1 MTETTLRVGL
11 SELLSRVLSASRR
24 RSASRVPVLAS
35 YDHSTFWHR
44 HRRGCYVAF
53 GAFSFLYGA
62 AFALFGQFILSQFL
76 SPLAVLAGIVVWLL
90 PTTERVATK
99 ALWVGLCAFV
109 VALLCWPDYL
119 AIVIPGMPWI
129 TAVRLVGFP
138 LAFLFFISLSQS
150 KVFQAY
156 LKDVCSESRWVWT
169 LIIAFVV
176 VTTVAVFTSTD
187 IGSSIGRFVRLQL
200 TWTVMFFVAVFAF
213 SVKDREWPF
222 IALLWGIIIY
232 LSAIALWEHRLGR
245 LPWLGHIPTIFRIDP
260 ELAEQIT
267 KPKTR
272 AFTGLFR
279 VQAVQTTPLG
289 LAEVFALAT
298 PFVFYVVFHA
308 ARLVTRVFAAITLAV
323 IFYVIILTDSRLG
336 SVGFLISALLYVLA
350 LAVQR
355 WRKDRSSLLA
365 PAIIVV
371 YPALFAAFIAGTFFV
386 RRLRYLV
393 WGDGSSQSSTDA
405 RTLQWEAGLP
415 KVLARPWGHGVG
427 QGAETLGWSSSA
439 SGPGSIDTYYLSILL
454 EYGFVGFVV
463 FYGIFIMAT
472 YYACREVYRGEGA
485 YTSLLTPAAITLI
498 NFIIIKSVF
507 SQEAN
512 HPLIF
517 ILLGMTV
524 ALVYKNRRGV
534 SA

>member
-1 MTETTLRVGL
+1 MRVGL
-11 SELLSRVLSASRR
+11 SELLSRVPFASRR
-24 RSASRVPVLAS
+24 RSAASAPVLAS
-35 YDHSTFWHR
+35 YDHTTFWHR

-62 AFALFGQFILSQFL
+62 AFALFGQFILSRFL
-76 SPLAVLAGIVVWLL
+76 LPLAILAAIVVWLL
-90 PTTERVATK
+90 PTTERVATR

-150 KVFQAY
+150 KAFKTY
-156 LKDVCSESRWVWT
+156 LKEVCSESRWVWT
-169 LIIAFVV
+169 LVIAFVV
-176 VTTVAVFTSTD
+176 VASVAVLTSTD
-187 IGSSIGRFVRLQL
+187 IGSSIGRFVRIEL
-200 TWTVMFFVAVFAF
+200 TWTVMFFVAAYAF

-222 IALLWGIIIY
+222 IVLLWGIIIY

-245 LPWLGHIPTIFRIDP
+245 LPWLGHIPSIFRIDP
-260 ELAEQIT
+260 ELADQIT
-267 KPKTR
+267 RPKTR

-298 PFVFYVVFHA
+298 PFMFYVVFHA
-308 ARLVTRVFAAITLAV
+308 TRVVTRAFAALTLAV

-336 SVGFLISALLYVLA
+336 SVGFLITALLYVLA

-355 WRKDRSSLLA
+355 WRKDRSNLLA
-365 PAIIVV
+365 PAVIVL
-371 YPALFAAFIAGTFFV
+371 YPGMFAAFIAGTFFV

-393 WGDGSSQSSTDA
+393 WGDGSSQSSTDSRA
-405 RTLQWEAGLP
+405 LQWEAGLP

-427 QGAETLGWSSSA
+427 QAGDTLGWSSSV

-454 EYGFVGFVV
+454 EYGVIGFVV
-463 FYGIFIMAT
+463 FYGIFVMAT
-472 YYACREVYRGEGA
+472 YYACVEVYHGRGA
-485 YTSLLTPAAITLI
+485 YTALLTPAAITLI
-498 NFIIIKSVF
+498 NFVIIKSVF

-524 ALVYKNRRGV
+524 ALVYKNRR
-534 SA
+534 SAFA